1 MERGKEICRIL
12 KEIRRQIAK
21 ANDIEFVTEECRHKG
36 DCAGTCPKC
45 ESEVRWL
52 EQQLQ
57 LRRQLGKAVAV
68 VGVSMGLAALTSCE
82 SQLTEMNADNSIS
95 SAMTQSVGNRIT
107 EWMGDIVEHHP
118 SFPGGQQALLDFLRQ
133 NVNYPEQAKK
143 DSIEGRVVVGFVI
156 DTDGSITDP
165 KIVRSVHPLLD
176 AEALRVVKLMPK
188 WEPGSENGTPVK
200 VKYNLPISF
209 KIGEPSSLPTDNSK
223 DN

>member
-1 MERGKEICRIL
+1 
-12 KEIRRQIAK
+12 
-21 ANDIEFVTEECRHKG
+21 
-36 DCAGTCPKC
+36 
-45 ESEVRWL
+45 
-52 EQQLQ
+52 
-57 LRRQLGKAVAV
+57 
-68 VGVSMGLAALTSCE
+68 
-82 SQLTEMNADNSIS
+82 
-95 SAMTQSVGNRIT
+95 
-107 EWMGDIVEHHP
+107 MGDIVGRQPH
-118 SFPGGQQALLDFLRQ
+118 FPGGQQALLEFLRQ